1 MSMNEPLSRCLCGG
15 RRNSQG
21 RSIPRHRNCSS
32 GEGIFTLFSPR
43 ATDIVNSLHAVS
55 KAKSVSHKT
64 STAGKKKM
72 NPILAMLRSGG
83 SGAGGGG
90 GGGGGGG
97 NRRQQQRSNARSS
110 SSSPS
115 TAARAKMSRSV
126 SVVEEMAPRPTQQ
139 SPPVLAPVGV
149 ADEPLL
155 EEKKKSASE
164 TNLLNKCE
172 GRGSHATNAAGSEDG
187 FYKSFDELADDIDD
201 LATGVLA
208 SSNPLEASVV
218 LRAQPAVSSAASSEA
233 TSSDTAARCSFNSS
247 DSGRMSNDTYA
258 ETSNSSVASAASN
271 SISSHCNRLCSNT
284 SNCSGDDSGMSS
296 SNGSG
301 LENGGGGNARLE
313 ALRERSKESDSSF
326 GRVVAAN
333 GEGTYNQIEDEE
345 AR

>member
-1 MSMNEPLSRCLCGG
+1 MSESSVISLSLLRSRLRLSRVL
-15 RRNSQG
+15 SV
-21 RSIPRHRNCSS
+21 SRHRNCSS

-43 ATDIVNSLHAVS
+43 ATDIVNSLQAIS
-55 KAKSVSHKT
+55 KAKSLSHKT
-64 STAGKKKM
+64 SAAGKKKM

-83 SGAGGGG
+83 SGTGGSGRG
-90 GGGGGGG
+90 RGRGY
-97 NRRQQQRSNARSS
+97 RSQQLRGNARSS

-126 SVVEEMAPRPTQQ
+126 SVVEEMVPRTTP
-139 SPPVLAPVGV
+139 SVP
-149 ADEPLL
+149 DECSS
-155 EEKKKSASE
+155 EERKKSASE

-172 GRGSHATNAAGSEDG
+172 GQPDSHTAHAAAVSEDG

-218 LRAQPAVSSAASSEA
+218 LRAQPAVSSVTSSEA
-233 TSSDTAARCSFNSS
+233 TSSDIARCSFNSS

-258 ETSNSSVASAASN
+258 ETSISSVASAASN
-271 SISSHCNRLCSNT
+271 SISSQENRLCSNT

-301 LENGGGGNARLE
+301 LDNGVGTARLE
-313 ALRERSKESDSSF
+313 PFQKGGKESDAPS
-326 GRVVAAN
+326 GRIVATN
-333 GEGTYNQIEDEE
+333 GEGTYTQIADEE

>member
-1 MSMNEPLSRCLCGG
+1 MSESSVISLPLWRSRL
-15 RRNSQG
+15 RISKVLIV
-21 RSIPRHRNCSS
+21 SRHRNCSS

-43 ATDIVNSLHAVS
+43 ATDIVNSLQAIS
-55 KAKSVSHKT
+55 KAKSVSHMT
-64 STAGKKKM
+64 SAAGKKKM

-83 SGAGGGG
+83 SGTGGSGRG
-90 GGGGGGG
+90 RGY
-97 NRRQQQRSNARSS
+97 RSQQLRGNARSS

-126 SVVEEMAPRPTQQ
+126 SVVEEMVPRTTPHV
-139 SPPVLAPVGV
+139 P
-149 ADEPLL
+149 DECSS
-155 EEKKKSASE
+155 EERKKSASE
-164 TNLLNKCE
+164 TNLLSKCE
-172 GRGSHATNAAGSEDG
+172 GQPDSHTAHAAAVSEDG

-218 LRAQPAVSSAASSEA
+218 LRAQPAVSSVTSSEA
-233 TSSDTAARCSFNSS
+233 TSSDIARCSFNSS

-258 ETSNSSVASAASN
+258 ETSISSVASAASN
-271 SISSHCNRLCSNT
+271 SISSQENRLCSNT

-301 LENGGGGNARLE
+301 LDNGVGTARLE
-313 ALRERSKESDSSF
+313 PLQKGGKESDAPS
-326 GRVVAAN
+326 GRIVATN
-333 GEGTYNQIEDEE
+333 GEGTYSQIADEE

>member
-1 MSMNEPLSRCLCGG
+1 MSESSVISLPLWRSRL
-15 RRNSQG
+15 RISKVLIV
-21 RSIPRHRNCSS
+21 SRHRNCSS

-43 ATDIVNSLHAVS
+43 ATDIVNSLQAIS

-64 STAGKKKM
+64 SAAGKKKM

-83 SGAGGGG
+83 SGTGGSGRG
-90 GGGGGGG
+90 RGH
-97 NRRQQQRSNARSS
+97 RSQQLRGNARSS

-126 SVVEEMAPRPTQQ
+126 SVVEEMVPRTTP
-139 SPPVLAPVGV
+139 SVP
-149 ADEPLL
+149 DECSS
-155 EEKKKSASE
+155 EERKKSASE

-172 GRGSHATNAAGSEDG
+172 GQPDSHTAHAAAVSEDG

-218 LRAQPAVSSAASSEA
+218 LRAQPAVSSVTSSEA
-233 TSSDTAARCSFNSS
+233 TSSDIARCSFNSS

-258 ETSNSSVASAASN
+258 ETSISSVASAASN
-271 SISSHCNRLCSNT
+271 SISSQENRLCSNT

-301 LENGGGGNARLE
+301 LDNGIGTARLE
-313 ALRERSKESDSSF
+313 PLKKGGKESDAPS
-326 GRVVAAN
+326 GRIVATN
-333 GEGTYNQIEDEE
+333 GEGTYTQIADQE

>member
-1 MSMNEPLSRCLCGG
+1 MATAILKTRLS
-15 RRNSQG
+15 SP
-21 RSIPRHRNCSS
+21 PRHRNCSS

-55 KAKSVSHKT
+55 KAKSVSHKA
-64 STAGKKKM
+64 SAAGKKKM

-83 SGAGGGG
+83 GGAGGGG
-90 GGGGGGG
+90 GGAG
-97 NRRQQQRSNARSS
+97 NRRQHQRSNARSS

-126 SVVEEMAPRPTQQ
+126 SVVEEMAPRPMQQ
-139 SPPVLAPVGV
+139 PMPPVPAPV
-149 ADEPLL
+149 DQHLS
-155 EEKKKSASE
+155 EEKKKKSASE
-164 TNLLNKCE
+164 TNLLSKCE
-172 GRGSHATNAAGSEDG
+172 GQQGGHAAADAAGSEDG

-301 LENGGGGNARLE
+301 LDNGGGGNARVE
-313 ALRERSKESDSSF
+313 ALRERTSKESGPSF
-326 GRVVAAN
+326 GRAVAAN
-333 GEGTYNQIEDEE
+333 GEATYTQIEDEE

>member
-1 MSMNEPLSRCLCGG
+1 MSESSVISLPLWRSRL
-15 RRNSQG
+15 RISKVLIV
-21 RSIPRHRNCSS
+21 SRHRNCSS

-43 ATDIVNSLHAVS
+43 ATDIVNSLQAIS
-55 KAKSVSHKT
+55 KAKSVSHMT
-64 STAGKKKM
+64 SAAGKKKM

-83 SGAGGGG
+83 SGTGGSGRG
-90 GGGGGGG
+90 RGH
-97 NRRQQQRSNARSS
+97 RSQQLRGNARSS

-126 SVVEEMAPRPTQQ
+126 SVVEEMVPRTTPHV
-139 SPPVLAPVGV
+139 P
-149 ADEPLL
+149 DECSS
-155 EEKKKSASE
+155 EERKKSASE

-172 GRGSHATNAAGSEDG
+172 GQPDSHTAHAAAVSEDG

-218 LRAQPAVSSAASSEA
+218 LRAQPAVSSVTSSEA
-233 TSSDTAARCSFNSS
+233 TSSDIARCSFNSS

-258 ETSNSSVASAASN
+258 ETSISSVASAASN
-271 SISSHCNRLCSNT
+271 SISSQENRLCSNT

-301 LENGGGGNARLE
+301 LDNGVGTARLE
-313 ALRERSKESDSSF
+313 PLQKGGKESDAPS
-326 GRVVAAN
+326 GRIVATN
-333 GEGTYNQIEDEE
+333 GEGTYSQIADEE

>member
-1 MSMNEPLSRCLCGG
+1 
-15 RRNSQG
+15 
-21 RSIPRHRNCSS
+21 
-32 GEGIFTLFSPR
+32 
-43 ATDIVNSLHAVS
+43 
-55 KAKSVSHKT
+55 
-64 STAGKKKM
+64 M

-83 SGAGGGG
+83 GGAGGGG
-90 GGGGGGG
+90 AGGG
-97 NRRQQQRSNARSS
+97 NRRHQQRSIARSS

-126 SVVEEMAPRPTQQ
+126 SVLEEMSPRPTEQ
-139 SPPVLAPVGV
+139 SPPVPAPIGGV
-149 ADEPLL
+149 DERLM
-155 EEKKKSASE
+155 EEKEKRRSASE

-172 GRGSHATNAAGSEDG
+172 GQHGTHAANAAGLEDG

-233 TSSDTAARCSFNSS
+233 TSSDTGARCSFNSS
-247 DSGRMSNDTYA
+247 DSGRISNDTYA

-301 LENGGGGNARLE
+301 LDNGGNARPE
-313 ALRERSKESDSSF
+313 AHRERSKEGDASL
-326 GRVVAAN
+326 RKVTTAN
-333 GEGTYNQIEDEE
+333 GEGTYTQIEDEE

>member
-1 MSMNEPLSRCLCGG
+1 MSESSVISLSLLRSRLRLSRVLSVS
-15 RRNSQG
+15 RR
-21 RSIPRHRNCSS
+21 RNCSS

-43 ATDIVNSLHAVS
+43 ATDIVNSLQAIS
-55 KAKSVSHKT
+55 KAKSVSHMT
-64 STAGKKKM
+64 SAAGKKKM

-83 SGAGGGG
+83 SGTGGSGRG
-90 GGGGGGG
+90 RGH
-97 NRRQQQRSNARSS
+97 RSQQLRGNARSS

-126 SVVEEMAPRPTQQ
+126 SVVEEMVPRTTPHV
-139 SPPVLAPVGV
+139 P
-149 ADEPLL
+149 DECSS
-155 EEKKKSASE
+155 EERKKSASE

-172 GRGSHATNAAGSEDG
+172 GQPDSHTAHAAAVSEDG

-218 LRAQPAVSSAASSEA
+218 LRAQPAVSSVTSSEA
-233 TSSDTAARCSFNSS
+233 TSSDIARCSFNSS

-258 ETSNSSVASAASN
+258 ETSISSVASAASN
-271 SISSHCNRLCSNT
+271 SISSQENRLCSNT

-301 LENGGGGNARLE
+301 LDNGVGTARLE
-313 ALRERSKESDSSF
+313 PLQKGGKESDAPS
-326 GRVVAAN
+326 GRIVATN
-333 GEGTYNQIEDEE
+333 GEGTYSQIADEE